1 MANEAVEKVLNQI
14 EDSDLKTAIGDLMT
28 SQNETH
34 EKNIADF
41 QSKTDKVIADMT
53 KENRDFQVEIA
64 GLKDAAASGSS
75 SVELSES
82 AKELTTRLEREDAER
97 KTTAEFDRLKGI
109 ISKHEGDDV
118 EASKTRY
125 KEEGMSQE
133 LIDLIETPKDAKA
146 YYAVWKASGGA
157 SGNKAGSRDGAG
169 GTGSLRSTGSS
180 SEDNRSEMERV
191 SGEMEVLFPSK
202 TQ

>member
-34 EKNIADF
+34 EKNIADL
-41 QSKTDKVIADMT
+41 QSKTDTMLADMT
-53 KENRDFQVEIA
+53 KESRGFQVEIA
-64 GLKDAAASGSS
+64 GLKDAATSGSS

-82 AKELTTRLEREDAER
+82 AKELTTRFEREDAER
-97 KTTAEFDRLKGI
+97 NRTAELDKLKGI
-109 ISKHEGDDV
+109 ISKYEGDDI

-169 GTGSLRSTGSS
+169 GTGSLRSTGGSG
-180 SEDNRSEMERV
+180 EDNRSEMERV